1 MRCWSSINRVP
12 LFRNVDVGRP
22 VASQDEHAAEPAVA
36 DRRKLLLSS
45 QEPLRVRTRAAGI
58 FLFLPLLTDLGFD
71 SLVRKAGYPGT
82 KMIPADAALLSLLAL
97 KLLRKERRSHIDDY
111 NVDEGLGLFA
121 GLNVLPK
128 KSFATDY
135 SYRTQRQQQ
144 EQLLGAWVK
153 KLSPMLLPEART
165 FSLDFHPIPYRG
177 EEAVLENH
185 YIPCRGQACP
195 SVQTFFAQE
204 HEKQVFCYANANL
217 THNEQKKEMMRFV
230 DYWQDLTGRNPEWLY
245 FDSKLTTYS
254 ELSELN
260 SRKVYFVT
268 IRRRGSGILKRL
280 EQSAKS
286 DWRPATID
294 IPKRRQKRI
303 HYLDE
308 TIRLDE
314 YDGTLRQIAVTG
326 LGREQPTLFLT
337 NHPKALPREMIMNYA
352 RRNGIEDG
360 LGTNVNF
367 FHMDNLSSE
376 VRLNVDL
383 DVTLTVIANSCYRW
397 LASKLKG
404 FEHAKPKQLSRKFIE
419 TSGEIE
425 VMANRTVQVTFDR
438 RCHNPILREA
448 ALDQDCRPI
457 PWLNRFRLEFDYR

>member
-1 MRCWSSINRVP
+1 M
-12 LFRNVDVGRP
+12 DG
-22 VASQDEHAAEPAVA
+22 AARDRAAVA
-36 DRRKLLLSS
+36 DRQALILSS
-45 QEPLRVRTRAAGI
+45 DKPLHVRTRAAGV
-58 FLFLPLLTDLGFD
+58 FLFVPLLARMGFD
-71 SLVRKAGYPGT
+71 SLVRQAGYPGS

-97 KLLRKERRSHIDDY
+97 KLLRKERVSHIDDC

-135 SYRTQRQQQ
+135 SYRTQRSQQ
-144 EQLLGAWVK
+144 EKLLGSWVK
-153 KLSPMLLPEART
+153 KLSPILLPEAKA

-177 EEAVLENH
+177 EETLLENH
-185 YIPCRGQACP
+185 YIPCRGLACP
-195 SVQTFFAQE
+195 SVQTFFAQV

-217 THNEQKKEMMRFV
+217 TRGEQTKEVIRFV
-230 DYWQDLTGRNPEWLY
+230 DYWKDLTGENPQWLY
-245 FDSKLTTYS
+245 FDSKLATYS

-260 SRKVYFVT
+260 SRGIHFVT
-268 IRRRGSGILKRL
+268 IRRRGSAILKRL
-280 EQSAKS
+280 EKTAASLWKS
-286 DWRPATID
+286 ATID
-294 IPKRRQKRI
+294 IPKRRNKRI

-308 TIRLDE
+308 PVQLD
-314 YDGTLRQIAVTG
+314 DCKDTLRQIAVTG

-337 NHPKALPREMIMNYA
+337 NHPDASPRELITHYA

-397 LASKLKG
+397 LAGTLKG
-404 FEHAKPKQLSRKFIE
+404 FDHAKPKQLSRKFIE
-419 TSGEIE
+419 TGGEIE
-425 VMANRTVQVTFDR
+425 LLPNRIVRVTFDR

-448 ALDQDCRPI
+448 ALDKDIPPI
-457 PWLNRFRLEFDYR
+457 PWLDRCCIEFKYR

>member
-1 MRCWSSINRVP
+1 M
-12 LFRNVDVGRP
+12 
-22 VASQDEHAAEPAVA
+22 
-36 DRRKLLLSS
+36 LSS

-58 FLFLPLLTDLGFD
+58 FLFLPLLAELGFD
-71 SLVRKAGYPGT
+71 ELVRKADYPGT
-82 KMIPADAALLSLLAL
+82 KMVPADAALLSLLAL
-97 KLLRKERRSHIDDY
+97 KLLRKERLSHIDDY
-111 NVDEGLGLFA
+111 NIDDGLGLFA

-144 EQLLGAWVK
+144 EKLLGAWVK
-153 KLSPMLLPEART
+153 KLSPVLLPEAKS

-177 EEAVLENH
+177 DEAVLENH

-204 HEKQVFCYANANL
+204 HENQVFCYANANL
-217 THNEQKKEMMRFV
+217 TRDQQAKEVLRFV
-230 DYWQDLTGRNPEWLY
+230 DYWHDLTGHNPEWLY
-245 FDSKLTTYS
+245 FDSKLTTYA

-260 SRKVYFVT
+260 ARGVFFVT
-268 IRRRGSGILKRL
+268 IRRRGSPILRRL
-280 EQSAKS
+280 RQTAKS
-286 DWRPATID
+286 AWTSATID
-294 IPKRRQKRI
+294 IPKRRNKRI
-303 HYLDE
+303 QYLNE
-308 TIRLDE
+308 SVQLDE
-314 YDGTLRQIAVTG
+314 YEGTLRQIVVTG

-337 NHPKALPREMIMNYA
+337 NHAKVSPREMIMNYA

-397 LASKLKG
+397 LASRLKG
-404 FEHAKPKQLSRKFIE
+404 FKHAKPKQLSRKFIE

-425 VMANRTVQVTFDR
+425 VMPHRILRVLFDR

-448 ALDQDCRPI
+448 ALDKEARSI
-457 PWLNRFRLEFDYR
+457 PWLKDYQLEFDYR

>member
-1 MRCWSSINRVP
+1 LV
-12 LFRNVDVGRP
+12 
-22 VASQDEHAAEPAVA
+22 
-36 DRRKLLLSS
+36 LSS

-58 FLFLPLLTDLGFD
+58 FLFLPLLAELGFD
-71 SLVRKAGYPGT
+71 ALVRKADYPGT
-82 KMIPADAALLSLLAL
+82 KMVPADAALLSLLAL
-97 KLLRKERRSHIDDY
+97 KLLRKERLSHIDDY
-111 NVDEGLGLFA
+111 NIDDGLGLFA

-144 EQLLGAWVK
+144 EKLLGAWVK
-153 KLSPMLLPEART
+153 KLSPVLLPEAKS

-177 EEAVLENH
+177 DEAVLENH

-204 HEKQVFCYANANL
+204 HENQVFCYANANL
-217 THNEQKKEMMRFV
+217 TRDEQAKEVLRFV
-230 DYWQDLTGRNPEWLY
+230 DYWHDLTGQNPEWLY
-245 FDSKLTTYS
+245 FDSKLTTYA

-260 SRKVYFVT
+260 ARGVFFVT
-268 IRRRGSGILKRL
+268 IRRRGSAILRRL
-280 EQSAKS
+280 RQTAKS
-286 DWRPATID
+286 AWTSATID
-294 IPKRRQKRI
+294 IPKRRNKRI

-308 TIRLDE
+308 SVQLDE
-314 YDGTLRQIAVTG
+314 YEGTLRQIVVTG

-337 NHPKALPREMIMNYA
+337 NHANVSPREMIMNYA

-397 LASKLKG
+397 LASRLKG
-404 FEHAKPKQLSRKFIE
+404 FKHAKPKQLSRKFIE

-425 VMANRTVQVTFDR
+425 VLPHRRLRVLFDR

-448 ALDQDCRPI
+448 ALDKEARSI
-457 PWLNRFRLEFDYR
+457 PWLKGYHLEFDYR

>member
-1 MRCWSSINRVP
+1 
-12 LFRNVDVGRP
+12 
-22 VASQDEHAAEPAVA
+22 
-36 DRRKLLLSS
+36 
-45 QEPLRVRTRAAGI
+45 
-58 FLFLPLLTDLGFD
+58 
-71 SLVRKAGYPGT
+71 
-82 KMIPADAALLSLLAL
+82 MIPADAALLSLLAL
-97 KLLRKERRSHIDDY
+97 KLLRKERLSHIDDF
-111 NVDEGLGLFA
+111 NEDEGLGLFA

-144 EQLLGAWVK
+144 EKLLGSWVM
-153 KLSPMLLPEART
+153 KLSPILLPEAKA

-195 SVQTFFAQE
+195 SVQTFFAHE
-204 HEKQVFCYANANL
+204 HEKQVFCYANANI
-217 THNEQKKEMMRFV
+217 TRDEQSKEVLRFV
-230 DYWQDLTGRNPEWLY
+230 DYWKDLTGQNPDWLY
-245 FDSKLTTYS
+245 FDSKLATYS
-254 ELSELN
+254 DLSELN
-260 SRKVYFVT
+260 SRNVHFMT
-268 IRRRGSGILKRL
+268 IRRRGSAILKRL
-280 EQSAKS
+280 EQIPKS
-286 DWRPATID
+286 DWKPATID
-294 IPKRRQKRI
+294 IPKRRHKRI
-303 HYLDE
+303 QYLDE
-308 TIRLDE
+308 TIQLDDYE
-314 YDGTLRQIAVTG
+314 GTLRQIAVTG
-326 LGREQPTLFLT
+326 FGREQPTLFLT
-337 NHPKALPREMIMNYA
+337 NHLEASPREMIMNYA

-404 FEHAKPKQLSRKFIE
+404 FEQAKPKQLSRKFIE

-425 VMANRTVQVTFDR
+425 VMPNRILRVTFDR

-448 ALDQDCRPI
+448 ALDKDARKI
-457 PWLNRFRLEFDYR
+457 PWLKGYRLEFDYR

>member
-1 MRCWSSINRVP
+1 M
-12 LFRNVDVGRP
+12 
-22 VASQDEHAAEPAVA
+22 
-36 DRRKLLLSS
+36 
-45 QEPLRVRTRAAGI
+45 
-58 FLFLPLLTDLGFD
+58 GFD
-71 SLVRKAGYPGT
+71 SLVHKAGYPGT
-82 KMIPADAALLSLLAL
+82 QMIPADAALLSLLAM
-97 KLLRKERRSHIDDY
+97 KLLRKERLSHIDDY

-135 SYRTQRQQQ
+135 SYRTQRPQQ
-144 EQLLGAWVK
+144 ERLLGSWVK
-153 KLSPMLLPEART
+153 KLSPILLPEAKA

-204 HEKQVFCYANANL
+204 HEKQVFCYANANI
-217 THNEQKKEMMRFV
+217 TRVEQTKEVIRFV
-230 DYWQDLTGRNPEWLY
+230 DYWNDLTGRNPEWLY

-260 SRKVYFVT
+260 SRDVYFVT
-268 IRRRGSGILKRL
+268 IRRRGPAILKRL
-280 EQSAKS
+280 EQTAES
-286 DWRPATID
+286 DWKSATID
-294 IPKRRQKRI
+294 IPKRRNKRI
-303 HYLDE
+303 QYLDE
-308 TIRLDE
+308 RIQLDDYE
-314 YDGTLRQIAVTG
+314 GTLRQIAVTG

-337 NHPKALPREMIMNYA
+337 NHLDASPREMIMNYA

-425 VMANRTVQVTFDR
+425 VRPNRTLQVTFDR

-448 ALDQDCRPI
+448 VLDKDHRRI
-457 PWLNRFRLEFDYR
+457 PWLNGYHIEFDYR

>member
-1 MRCWSSINRVP
+1 
-12 LFRNVDVGRP
+12 
-22 VASQDEHAAEPAVA
+22 
-36 DRRKLLLSS
+36 
-45 QEPLRVRTRAAGI
+45 
-58 FLFLPLLTDLGFD
+58 
-71 SLVRKAGYPGT
+71 
-82 KMIPADAALLSLLAL
+82 MIPADAALLSLLAL
-97 KLLRKERRSHIDDY
+97 KLLRKERLSHIDDF

-128 KSFATDY
+128 KSFATEY

-144 EQLLGAWVK
+144 EKLMGAWVK
-153 KLSPMLLPEART
+153 KLSPILLPEAKE

-195 SVQTFFAQE
+195 SIQTFFAQE

-217 THNEQKKEMMRFV
+217 TRGEQTKEVIRFIE
-230 DYWQDLTGRNPEWLY
+230 YWKDLTGRNPECLY

-260 SRKVYFVT
+260 SRGVYFVT
-268 IRRRGSGILKRL
+268 IRRRGPAILKRL
-280 EQSAKS
+280 EQIAKS
-286 DWRPATID
+286 EWKSASID
-294 IPKRRQKRI
+294 IPKRRNKRI
-303 HYLDE
+303 QYVDE
-308 TIRLDE
+308 KVQLEDYE
-314 YDGTLRQIAVTG
+314 GTLRQIAVTG
-326 LGREQPTLFLT
+326 LGRERLTLFLA
-337 NHPKALPREMIMNYA
+337 NHPDASPREMIMNYA

-404 FEHAKPKQLSRKFIE
+404 FDHAKPKQLSRKFIE

-425 VMANRTVQVTFDR
+425 VMPNRILRVLFDR

-448 ALDQDCRPI
+448 VLDKDSRKI
-457 PWLNRFRLEFDYR
+457 PWLQGYRIQFDYR

>member
-1 MRCWSSINRVP
+1 M
-12 LFRNVDVGRP
+12 
-22 VASQDEHAAEPAVA
+22 
-36 DRRKLLLSS
+36 LSS

-58 FLFLPLLTDLGFD
+58 FLFLPLLAELGFD
-71 SLVRKAGYPGT
+71 SLVRRADYPGT
-82 KMIPADAALLSLLAL
+82 KMVPPDAALLSLLAL
-97 KLLRKERRSHIDDY
+97 KLLRKERLSHIDDY
-111 NVDEGLGLFA
+111 NIDDGLGLFA

-135 SYRTQRQQQ
+135 SYRTQRHQQ
-144 EQLLGAWVK
+144 EKLLGAWVK
-153 KLSPMLLPEART
+153 KLSPVLLPEAKS

-177 EEAVLENH
+177 DEAVLENH
-185 YIPCRGQACP
+185 YSPCRGQACP

-217 THNEQKKEMMRFV
+217 TRDEQTKEVLRFV
-230 DYWQDLTGRNPEWLY
+230 DYWHDLTGQNPEWLY
-245 FDSKLTTYS
+245 FDSKLTTYA

-260 SRKVYFVT
+260 SRDVFFVT
-268 IRRRGSGILKRL
+268 IRRRGSAILKRL
-280 EQSAKS
+280 QQTAKS
-286 DWRPATID
+286 DWKSATID
-294 IPKRRQKRI
+294 IPKRRNKRI

-308 TIRLDE
+308 SIQLDE
-314 YDGTLRQIAVTG
+314 YEGTLRQIVVTG

-337 NHPKALPREMIMNYA
+337 NHSDVSPREMIMNYA

-397 LASKLKG
+397 LASRLKG

-425 VMANRTVQVTFDR
+425 VMPHRILRVLFDR

-448 ALDQDCRPI
+448 ALDKTARPI
-457 PWLNRFRLEFDYR
+457 PWLKGYRLEFDYR

>member
-1 MRCWSSINRVP
+1 MFVP
-12 LFRNVDVGRP
+12 LLV
-22 VASQDEHAAEPAVA
+22 QM
-36 DRRKLLLSS
+36 
-45 QEPLRVRTRAAGI
+45 
-58 FLFLPLLTDLGFD
+58 GFD
-71 SLVRKAGYPGT
+71 SLVHRAGYPGT
-82 KMIPADAALLSLLAL
+82 EMVPADAALLSLLAM

-111 NVDEGLGLFA
+111 SVDEGLGLFA

-135 SYRTQRQQQ
+135 SYRTQRPQQ
-144 EQLLGAWVK
+144 EKLLGSWVK
-153 KLSPMLLPEART
+153 KLSPILLPEAKA

-177 EEAVLENH
+177 EQAVLENH

-195 SVQTFFAQE
+195 SVQSFFAQE

-217 THNEQKKEMMRFV
+217 TRDDQTKEVIRFV
-230 DYWQDLTGRNPEWLY
+230 DYWNDLTGRNPEWLY

-260 SRKVYFVT
+260 SRGIYFVT
-268 IRRRGSGILKRL
+268 IRRRGPAILKRL
-280 EQSAKS
+280 EQAAES
-286 DWRPATID
+286 DWKSATID
-294 IPKRRQKRI
+294 IPKRRNKRI
-303 HYLDE
+303 QYLDE
-308 TIRLDE
+308 RISLDGYE
-314 YDGTLRQIAVTG
+314 GTVRQVAVTG
-326 LGREQPTLFLT
+326 LGREQPTLFLA
-337 NHPKALPREMIMNYA
+337 NHSTASPREMIMNYA

-404 FEHAKPKQLSRKFIE
+404 FERAKPKQLSRKFIE

-425 VMANRTVQVTFDR
+425 VRPNRTLQVTFDR

-448 ALDQDCRPI
+448 ALDKDHRPI
-457 PWLNRFRLEFDYR
+457 PWLKGYHLEFDYR